1 MSVEENKAVAR
12 KYCHEVWNSGN
23 VDLLDEFYILDQP
36 PADDYRQKLKQNILW
51 WHSVAP
57 GLKFTILDMIAE
69 GDRVVI
75 YFQADVTYSVLPDPQ
90 STYPMP
96 PFGKP
101 VSWKVVNIM
110 RIVDGKIVAIE
121 YAGNYWM
128 AMLVDEG
135 VIPLPKPEGVNES
148 R

>member
-1 MSVEENKAVAR
+1 MSVEENKAIAR
-12 KYCHEVWNSGN
+12 KYCYEVWNQGN
-23 VDLLDEFYILDQP
+23 VDLLDEFYILEQP
-36 PADDYRQKLKQNILW
+36 PAEDYRKKLKQNILW
-51 WHSVAP
+51 WRSVAP

-69 GDRVVI
+69 GDRVVT
-75 YFQADVTYSVLPDPQ
+75 YFQSDVTYSVVSDPPP
-90 STYPMP
+90 THLMP

-110 RIVDGKIVAIE
+110 HIVDGKIVGIE

-128 AMLVDEG
+128 AMLVESG
-135 VIPLPKPEGVNES
+135 VIPMPKPEPVYAS